1 MIVRCPAP
9 TLMEGTATMSI
20 LARMGYR
27 RANKQKI
34 NKMDISKFKTG
45 NACIYHG
52 KPFRVYEV
60 SDKYALI
67 RTFGSFPT
75 QIRVMLGALEGIPL
89 TYHNFHRYDIGYN
102 DYWIQLESDSIGNII
117 RYRYKYRKREFLDFE
132 YNIETK
138 KFSSVYGAKFDYI
151 HQIQNYINS
160 KIWKK

>member
-1 MIVRCPAP
+1 
-9 TLMEGTATMSI
+9 
-20 LARMGYR
+20 
-27 RANKQKI
+27 
-34 NKMDISKFKTG
+34 MDISKFKTG

-60 SDKYALI
+60 SDKFALI

-102 DYWIQLESDSIGNII
+102 DYWRQLESDSIGNII

-138 KFSSVYGAKFDYI
+138 KFSSVDGAKFDYI
-151 HQIQNYINS
+151 HQMQNYINS